1 MMQAV
6 VTGLEAVVTDM
17 EAVVTELTKGGGKGR
32 MKAKTVMQTG
42 MEAVVTD
49 MEAVVTELTEE
60 ETVQKAR
67 QMDQRIM

>member
-1 MMQAV
+1 MNAKTMMQAV
-6 VTGLEAVVTDM
+6 VTGL
-17 EAVVTELTKGGGKGR
+17 
-32 MKAKTVMQTG
+32 
-42 MEAVVTD
+42 EAVVTD